1 MGLMA
6 AGGLKLYRQVF
17 KILSIVV
24 LLSACSS
31 STNQA
36 PVQDRTSPSSSK
48 LGYHLVAKGETL
60 YSIAWR
66 YGIDYKKLAKANGVG
81 RSFTIYPGQKIYLNK
96 TVIKPQPT
104 KLASKSPSK
113 KTNPQRS
120 KSTTSSQKK
129 AQVSLPSNG
138 SLKWQW
144 PTQGRIIA
152 RFSSLKSLNK
162 GIDIKGGLGEPVVA
176 AAPGIVVYAGSG
188 IRGYGNLLIIK
199 HDERF
204 LSAYAHNSRLLV
216 KEDEVIKAGQKIAEI
231 GNSGTD
237 QSKLHF
243 EIRRDGKPID
253 PLRYLPKR

>member
-96 TVIKPQPT
+96 TVIKTQPT

>member
-1 MGLMA
+1 MGFMT
-6 AGGLKLYRQVF
+6 AGGLKLHYQVF
-17 KILSIVV
+17 KILSIVMI
-24 LLSACSS
+24 LSACSS
-31 STNQA
+31 STNRA
-36 PVQDRTSPSSSK
+36 PVQDRTSLSSSK

-96 TVIKPQPT
+96 TLVKSRPIKT
-104 KLASKSPSK
+104 ASKSSSQK
-113 KTNPQRS
+113 ANTQRS

-129 AQVSLPSNG
+129 AKVVLPSNG

-144 PTQGRIIA
+144 PSQGRIMA

-162 GIDIKGGLGEPVVA
+162 GIDIKGGLGEPVLA
-176 AAPGIVVYAGSG
+176 AAPGVAVYAGSG

-199 HDERF
+199 HSERF

-243 EIRRDGKPID
+243 EIRRDGKPVD

>member
-1 MGLMA
+1 MGFMTA
-6 AGGLKLYRQVF
+6 ERLKLSVWVF
-17 KILSIVV
+17 NILSALLI
-24 LLSACSS
+24 LSACSS
-31 STNQA
+31 STNRA
-36 PVQDRTSPSSSK
+36 PVQDRTSVSSAK
-48 LGYHLVAKGETL
+48 LGYHLVARGETL

-81 RSFTIYPGQKIYLNK
+81 NNFTIYPGQKIYLNK
-96 TVIKPQPT
+96 AVTKVSSPKVAAKSSSTKAKP
-104 KLASKSPSK
+104 S
-113 KTNPQRS
+113 RS
-120 KSTTSSQKK
+120 KSTTSSRKK
-129 AQVSLPSNG
+129 VAVASTSSG
-138 SLKWQW
+138 SLRWQW
-144 PTQGRIIA
+144 PARGRIIA

-176 AAPGIVVYAGSG
+176 AAPGKTVYAGDG

-199 HDERF
+199 HNDRF
-204 LSAYAHNSRLLV
+204 LSAYAHNDRLLV
-216 KEDEVIKAGQKIAEI
+216 KEGQVIKAGQKIAEI